1 MADYGF
7 MSGQGPNCHNC
18 ENFFVTW
25 DNKAPMGCKA
35 FGFKGK
41 QIPSLVV
48 LQSSGSPC
56 TYFRDKNGVSASAE
70 ESTLLPEGCTL
81 SITA

>member
-1 MADYGF
+1 
-7 MSGQGPNCHNC
+7 
-18 ENFFVTW
+18 
-25 DNKAPMGCKA
+25 MGCKA

-56 TYFRDKNGVSASAE
+56 TYFRDKNGASASAE
-70 ESTLLPEGCTL
+70 ETTLLPEGCTL